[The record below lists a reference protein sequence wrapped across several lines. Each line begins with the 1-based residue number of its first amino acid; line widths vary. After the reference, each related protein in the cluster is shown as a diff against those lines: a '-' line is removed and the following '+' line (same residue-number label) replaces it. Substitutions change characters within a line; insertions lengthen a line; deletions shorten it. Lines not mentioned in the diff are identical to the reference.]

1 MTIFDYQTGELL
13 EQAVFPDNRK
23 AHTPLFLF
31 CRADETP
38 LLRTVWGFDESTV
51 VDCMNIDESVRFSAF
66 DGYNFASL
74 VHVELAEY
82 ATLFSEINL
91 YLSKHYF
98 VFVMPA
104 HQSVRLA
111 LLESRLLAAAQGY
124 LQSANEDADVLNHL
138 LFLAFSLLL
147 SDFSDIL
154 EQYEDWMEALFEKI
168 SLGGMPP
175 EDAFQQIQAFR
186 KSTYAMRKI
195 LRAFSYMGLQI
206 LCNENDFLSKKKMF
220 LFRNL
225 DTRLRK
231 LYDFSENVYGLSTE
245 LLHTHDSKLAQR
257 TNDVVNKLTFITL
270 FFGPLTVITGIYG
283 MNFDWMP
290 ELDWR
295 FGYPLAIGVMI
306 AVSLVIYLIMK
317 KKKWL

>member
-1 MTIFDYQTGELL
+1 MTIYDYTTGEVL
-13 EQAVFPDNRK
+13 EQSAFPDKRK
-23 AHTPLFLF
+23 AHAPLFIF

-38 LLRTVWGFDESTV
+38 LLRAVWGFDESTV

-74 VHVELAEY
+74 VHVELADC
-82 ATLFSEINL
+82 AALFSEINL
-91 YLSKHYF
+91 YLSRHYF

-104 HQSVRLA
+104 HQSEKLT
-111 LLESRLLAAAQGY
+111 LLESKLLAAAQNS
-124 LQSANEDADVLNHL
+124 LQCIGEDMDVLNQL

-147 SDFSDIL
+147 SDFSDVL
-154 EQYEDWMEALFEKI
+154 EQYEDWMEELFEKI
-168 SLGGMPP
+168 SRGGIPP
-175 EDAFQQIQAFR
+175 EDAFRQIQDFR

-206 LCNENDFLSKKKMF
+206 LCNENDFLSKKKLF

-231 LYDFSENVYGLSTE
+231 LCDFSENVYGLSTE
-245 LLHTHDSKLAQR
+245 LLRTHDSKLAQR
-257 TNDVVNKLTFITL
+257 TNEVVNKLTFITL

-290 ELDWR
+290 ELNWQ
-295 FGYPLAIGVMI
+295 FGYPLAIGVML
-306 AVSLVIYLIMK
+306 AVSLVIYLILK